1 MSAKKSSLSLSM
13 LSWAYN
19 EEENIAEFIER
30 AMALLAS
37 LTDDYE
43 LVLINDAST
52 DKTREIA
59 ESYIHKYPQMRLINN
74 PVNMNSGMNTRIALA
89 KATKD
94 ITFWQMVD
102 WSYDLS
108 NIHQALEYLSDP
120 QIDVVQ
126 GVRVNLQEAKY
137 MQPLKKLGILN
148 RIKVSK
154 RSDNLFKAIVSVTNY
169 CLVRI
174 LFRLPLNDFQ
184 NVTFYRRKLI
194 QSVVFET
201 SSSFTNPECLLKT
214 YWKGAVI
221 KEIPID
227 FIARKKGTAKGTK
240 FKSILASIRNIFHY
254 WIRWVVQGK
263 RPDKKQGIIIPYNV
277 DITSTQLADLMI
289 SKFTGLVTVPVKT
302 YDTTKV
308 NR

>member
-1 MSAKKSSLSLSM
+1 M

-19 EEENIAEFIER
+19 EEDNVAEFIER
-30 AMALLAS
+30 AINLLES

-59 ESYIHKYPQMRLINN
+59 ESYLEKYPKMRLINN
-74 PVNMNSGMNTRIALA
+74 PRNMNCGMNTRIAIA
-89 KATKD
+89 NATKD

-108 NIHQALEYLSDP
+108 NINLALEYLADP
-120 QIDVVQ
+120 NIDVIQ
-126 GVRVNLQEAKY
+126 GVRVNLKEADY
-137 MQPLKKLGILN
+137 MKPFKKIGLFKK
-148 RIKVSK
+148 IKVSK
-154 RSDNLFKAIVSVTNY
+154 RSDNFFKAIVSVTNY
-169 CLVRI
+169 CLVRF
-174 LFRLPLNDFQ
+174 LFKLPLNDFQ

-194 QSVVFET
+194 QSVDFET

-240 FKSILASIRNIFHY
+240 ISSIIASIKNIFKY
-254 WIRWVVQGK
+254 WLKWIVLGK
-263 RPDKKQGIIIPYNV
+263 RQDKQKGITIPYYI
-277 DITSTQLADLMI
+277 DLRPSQIADLII
-289 SKFTGLVTVPVKT
+289 SKFKGLVKISS
-302 YDTTKV
+302 V
-308 NR
+308 NNVGEFSEKKIS